1 LLKESQPVTRHLLLT
16 IAAMTVALAV
26 PAKASAQAQV
36 KSNHDFGGLVLGMT
50 IKDVI
55 KSLGEPSSTEA
66 FEATTGAKV
75 SVWFY
80 YQSEL
85 EGHATL
91 PVPLIFENGRL
102 VAWGRSIYQKKL
114 DTEVAGPF
122 WTRNQDCISGR
133 TALW

>member
-1 LLKESQPVTRHLLLT
+1 MLSL
-16 IAAMTVALAV
+16 ALAFSV
-26 PAKASAQAQV
+26 GVLGQTEV
-36 KSNHDFGGLVLGMT
+36 KSIRDFATLALGMT
-50 IKDVI
+50 MQDVT

-66 FEATTGAKV
+66 FEATTGTKI

-85 EGHATL
+85 GGRATM

-114 DTEVAGPF
+114 DTYLPAKRPK
-122 WTRNQDCISGR
+122 
-133 TALW
+133 